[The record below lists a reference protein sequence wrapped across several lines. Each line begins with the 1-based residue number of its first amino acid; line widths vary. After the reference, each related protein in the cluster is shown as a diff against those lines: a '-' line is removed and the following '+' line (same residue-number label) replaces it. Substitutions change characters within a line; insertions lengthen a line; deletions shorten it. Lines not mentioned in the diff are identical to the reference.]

1 MCQQYE
7 EVVCE
12 MENPENSRN
21 EQQSEEKKKF
31 KTTRK
36 VAKYFGKE
44 FKHSARVQEGSPI
57 DYLQIGLKRIGST
70 KMGQKIKRQL
80 DQNKK

>member
-1 MCQQYE
+1 METPESSEQTQQQE
-7 EVVCE
+7 G
-12 MENPENSRN
+12 N
-21 EQQSEEKKKF
+21 KKF
-31 KTTRK
+31 KATRK
-36 VAKYFGKE
+36 VAKYFGQE
-44 FKHSARVQEGSPI
+44 FKHSSQVQEGSPI

>member
-57 DYLQIGLKRIGST
+57 AVSYTHLTLPTKRIV
-70 KMGQKIKRQL
+70 
-80 DQNKK
+80 

>member
-1 MCQQYE
+1 MK
-7 EVVCE
+7 
-12 MENPENSRN
+12 NPESPNKDS
-21 EQQSEEKKKF
+21 QSEDSKKF

-44 FKHSARVQEGSPI
+44 FKHSARVQEGSPV